1 MPVDA
6 RKDSMKEQK
15 ERAQK
20 DRPGSKDL
28 QYGEKAPT
36 GTRGPTA
43 LDRKMEQRR
52 KDAAAEQAA
61 AKGPIGAKK
70 DVTQSL
76 PPGLNPLKYSPNP
89 TPEVPAT
96 LENLTTL
103 VTENLPIVGNVIKG
117 VKMLTDEEYDP
128 INPYGQPTGTAPG
141 YTADPSQIGETAGM
155 GVDGTLERASP
166 VQKKKKKV
174 EAKPGFTL
182 LQGAGGTLLGG

>member
-1 MPVDA
+1 MALSPD
-6 RKDSMKEQK
+6 RQK
-15 ERAQK
+15 ELAERDKTPKDKTTQK
-20 DRPGSKDL
+20 DTGWRSPLSPERVIEIHSK
-28 QYGEKAPT
+28 K
-36 GTRGPTA
+36 TRE
-43 LDRKMEQRR
+43 R
-52 KDAAAEQAA
+52 AAN
-61 AKGPIGAKK
+61 KK
-70 DVTQSL
+70 DVTKTL

>member
-15 ERAQK
+15 EKAQK
-20 DRPGSKDL
+20 DANGKKTQEAGAFGMIRDRALERTSPTGKLSKDI
-28 QYGEKAPT
+28 GKDIT
-36 GTRGPTA
+36 GGPV
-43 LDRKMEQRR
+43 
-52 KDAAAEQAA
+52 
-61 AKGPIGAKK
+61 GGAKDK
-70 DVTQSL
+70 L
-76 PPGLNPLKYSPNP
+76 PPGLSPLKYSPNP

-117 VKMLTDEEYDP
+117 IKTLTDEEYDP
-128 INPYGQPTGTAPG
+128 LNPYGQPTGTAPG
-141 YTADPSQIGETAGM
+141 YTADPSQVGETAGM
-155 GVDGTLERASP
+155 GVDGTLESASP

-182 LQGAGGTLLGG
+182 LQGAGGTLLGS